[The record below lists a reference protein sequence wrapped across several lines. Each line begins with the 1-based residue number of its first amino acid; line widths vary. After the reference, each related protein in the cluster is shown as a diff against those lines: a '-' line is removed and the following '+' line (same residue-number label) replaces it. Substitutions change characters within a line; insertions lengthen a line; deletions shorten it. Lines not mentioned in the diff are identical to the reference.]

1 MRRNGVDIKPS
12 YDVWSSGMTLLAA
25 ADITES
31 PSTYEDPRLFVVN
44 DIATEPTRAPN
55 WDNIDAARVMNGY
68 GKLFKVIL
76 EEDESRRV
84 SAEEVI
90 SILC

>member
-1 MRRNGVDIKPS
+1 
-12 YDVWSSGMTLLAA
+12 MTLLAA

-31 PSTYEDPRLFVVN
+31 TSTYEDPRLFVVN
-44 DIATEPTRAPN
+44 DIGTESTRDPN
-55 WDNIDAARVMNGY
+55 WENIEAARVMRGY
-68 GKLFKVIL
+68 RKLFKVIL
-76 EEDESRRV
+76 EEDECRRV